1 MNLVKSWNLWELQGN
16 RNNDEVTVP
25 LSKVFNT
32 SDVFTC
38 ILSLGNQHTIGLA
51 TQTLARKTLK
61 FSFIR
66 ISRVFI
72 FSGPWLF
79 ALPPNLAPNLCL
91 PALAPNFYLPVLA
104 PNLYLPALAPNLC
117 LPVLAHDFITSLRP
131 EFTYTNLV
139 SSIYICIT
147 GLGPEFAFT
156 FLIIG
161 SSTSSSG
168 SSDSS
173 SSNFF
178 GTNNTNICMP
188 ILIN

>member
-1 MNLVKSWNLWELQGN
+1 M
-16 RNNDEVTVP
+16 TY
-25 LSKVFNT
+25 
-32 SDVFTC
+32 SDVFSVWETS
-38 ILSLGNQHTIGLA
+38 ILSVWA
-51 TQTLARKTLK
+51 PKTLLK
-61 FSFIR
+61 FSFFIR

-91 PALAPNFYLPVLA
+91 PALAPDFYLPVLA
-104 PNLYLPALAPNLC
+104 Y
-117 LPVLAHDFITSLRP
+117 DFITSLRP
-131 EFTYTNLV
+131 GFTYTSLV

-147 GLGPEFAFT
+147 GPGPEFAFT

-168 SSDSS
+168 STNSS

>member
-1 MNLVKSWNLWELQGN
+1 M
-16 RNNDEVTVP
+16 TY
-25 LSKVFNT
+25 
-32 SDVFTC
+32 SDVFSVWETS
-38 ILSLGNQHTIGLA
+38 ILSVWA
-51 TQTLARKTLK
+51 PKTLPK
-61 FSFIR
+61 FSFFIR

-91 PALAPNFYLPVLA
+91 PALAPDFYLPVLA
-104 PNLYLPALAPNLC
+104 PNLYLPVLAPNLYS
-117 LPVLAHDFITSLRP
+117 PVLAYDFITSLRP
-131 EFTYTNLV
+131 GFTYTSLV

-147 GLGPEFAFT
+147 GPGPEFAFT

-168 SSDSS
+168 STNSS

-178 GTNNTNICMP
+178 GTNNTIICMP
-188 ILIN
+188 ILINQGKQTEACTHTGCYVD